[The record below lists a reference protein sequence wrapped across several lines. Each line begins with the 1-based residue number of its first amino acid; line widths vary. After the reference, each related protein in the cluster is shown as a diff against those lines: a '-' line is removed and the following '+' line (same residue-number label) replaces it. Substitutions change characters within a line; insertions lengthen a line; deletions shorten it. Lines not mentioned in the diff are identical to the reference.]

1 MAVIHHCFA
10 MNILHQKQN
19 AKVTCEYITDCYF
32 LHFEGKKRF
41 DPMLADEEKKLKPIN
56 LRSEP

>member
-1 MAVIHHCFA
+1 MAVIPHCFA

-41 DPMLADEEKKLKPIN
+41 DPMLADEEKN
-56 LRSEP
+56 